1 MKQTILRILLNAW
14 LLPTRLSARQIE
26 HHAIDNAEGM
36 AVWVVA
42 LLIFAII
49 YHYI

>member
-26 HHAIDNAEGM
+26 RHAIDNAEGM

-49 YHYI
+49 RHYI